1 MVIIYLEIITAFID
15 DMNDRMKSQD
25 IIDGIGL
32 YILSLVVTMTSM
44 V

>member
-32 YILSLVVTMTSM
+32 
-44 V
+44 